1 MNKFRYTFIFLILI
15 SLFPCYG
22 ILANEETNNVAQQKI
37 TKNTEKKNTTKNVTE
52 ITNTSI
58 TENEPKESTANIKTQ
73 QKKISFKMIV
83 SWTYFLAIVI
93 GISLLIGWIVY
104 GLLDL
109 FNLYFF
115 DTGISYLFR
124 GINFILSIVI
134 KVFYKKSF
142 FWSAT
147 ISVSIVLAIILIITA
162 IVSIILQIISKNKSN
177 SWQKAFDSR
186 INKLSNRL
194 LNVNLK
200 DFDDICADYHKYH
213 NSLNKIEEEIKKKKE
228 KYEKI
233 TPGWFS
239 DGGKQECL
247 DEINNLECN
256 KEKLLQSFEQ
266 IERNVRNFI
275 DLNDVSFYMENNE
288 KIKFRIEELQNEQIK
303 SIERQ
308 KQLAYEQLQNEAATQ
323 AKASEDEMKKNEV
336 ERNIGGL
343 GDYIDMLGK
352 AIQKEELPDVQ
363 IVSELS
369 KMLDSIFN
377 SKSYISKES
386 IKQIRNDNEVFEKHI
401 FNKIKKI
408 SGFKG
413 SLVETRINQARGKF
427 KQILK

>member
-93 GISLLIGWIVY
+93 GISLLIGCIVY

-162 IVSIILQIISKNKSN
+162 IAISSAAVIGAGIIL
-177 SWQKAFDSR
+177 
-186 INKLSNRL
+186 
-194 LNVNLK
+194 
-200 DFDDICADYHKYH
+200 
-213 NSLNKIEEEIKKKKE
+213 IKKRVLKK
-228 KYEKI
+228 
-233 TPGWFS
+233 
-239 DGGKQECL
+239 
-247 DEINNLECN
+247 
-256 KEKLLQSFEQ
+256 
-266 IERNVRNFI
+266 
-275 DLNDVSFYMENNE
+275 
-288 KIKFRIEELQNEQIK
+288 
-303 SIERQ
+303 
-308 KQLAYEQLQNEAATQ
+308 
-323 AKASEDEMKKNEV
+323 
-336 ERNIGGL
+336 
-343 GDYIDMLGK
+343 
-352 AIQKEELPDVQ
+352 
-363 IVSELS
+363 
-369 KMLDSIFN
+369 
-377 SKSYISKES
+377 
-386 IKQIRNDNEVFEKHI
+386 
-401 FNKIKKI
+401 
-408 SGFKG
+408 
-413 SLVETRINQARGKF
+413 
-427 KQILK
+427 